1 LLMME
6 FHVCWFFSLTV
17 MGKRVQKI
25 CHHALERI
33 FPGAGI
39 SNSMHQIMKIQQFY
53 NKAYAWVLE
62 TGPSVLTGIA
72 VLIAGFW
79 LIRILSRWLTA
90 HMYKRDIDPSLTP
103 FLLSLAVITLRV
115 LLIVSVMQ
123 IIGIQMTIF
132 AALIGAIGVAA
143 GLALSGTLQNFTSGV
158 LILILKPFHV
168 GDNIIAQGQEGTVEA
183 IKIFYTVVK
192 TYDNRKVVIPNSK
205 LSNEVIINVSG
216 LGNRRLDVELKFSNS
231 IDFSSVKKIVNDV
244 LDHAHNAL
252 KIPERRIGISSIE
265 SDGYK
270 VMVNVWLDAHGFV
283 DTKMEIQEKL
293 MEALKGSG
301 LKLPGMG

>member
-1 LLMME
+1 
-6 FHVCWFFSLTV
+6 
-17 MGKRVQKI
+17 
-25 CHHALERI
+25 
-33 FPGAGI
+33 
-39 SNSMHQIMKIQQFY
+39 MKIDQFY
-53 NKAYAWVLE
+53 NKAYSWILA
-62 TGPSVLTGIA
+62 TGPSVLVGIA
-72 VLIAGFW
+72 VLIIGFW
-79 LIRILSRWLTA
+79 LIRMLSRWLNT
-90 HMYKRDIDPSLTP
+90 HMFRHKIDPSLTP
-103 FLLSLAVITLRV
+103 FLLSLAVTTLRV
-115 LLIVSVMQ
+115 LLIISVMQ
-123 IIGIQMTIF
+123 IVGIQMTIF
-132 AALIGAIGVAA
+132 AALVGAIGVAA

-205 LSNEVIINVSG
+205 LSNEVIINISG
-216 LGNRRLDVELKFSNS
+216 SGNRRLDVEMKFTNA
-231 IDFSSVKKIVNDV
+231 IDFQEVKRIVNNV
-244 LDHAHNAL
+244 LDHAQNAL
-252 KIPERRIGISSIE
+252 KVPARRIGISSIE
-265 SDGYK
+265 PDGYK

>member
-1 LLMME
+1 
-6 FHVCWFFSLTV
+6 
-17 MGKRVQKI
+17 
-25 CHHALERI
+25 
-33 FPGAGI
+33 
-39 SNSMHQIMKIQQFY
+39 MKIQQFY
-53 NKAYAWVLE
+53 NKAYTWILE
-62 TGPSVLTGIA
+62 TGPSVLLGIGI
-72 VLIAGFW
+72 LIAGFW
-79 LIRILSRWLTA
+79 LIRLLSRWLNA

-103 FLLSLAVITLRV
+103 FLLSLAVTTLRV

-123 IIGIQMTIF
+123 IVGIQMTVF

-143 GLALSGTLQNFTSGV
+143 GLALSGTLQNFASGV

-168 GDNIIAQGQEGTVEA
+168 GDNIVAQGQEGTVEA

-192 TYDNRKVVIPNSK
+192 TYDNRMVVIPNSK
-205 LSNEVIINVSG
+205 LSNEVIINISG
-216 LGNRRLDVELKFSNS
+216 SGNRRLDVEMKFSNA
-231 IDFSSVKKIVNDV
+231 IDFTEVKNIVNSV
-244 LDHAHNAL
+244 LDHAQSAL
-252 KIPERRIGISSIE
+252 KVPARRIGISSIE
-265 SDGYK
+265 PDGYK